1 MINKDSIS
9 EFAQYRDEAHM
20 KYEIIRP
27 VLLGHTT
34 SRDRAQKLKI
44 HEITL
49 AKYIGRFRKDGYA
62 GLLDQ
67 RHGPSSRKGE
77 LTEAQQAHLIML
89 RIAYNG
95 FSLRELATIIGQ
107 EYSRTIDYKTVFGVL
122 KRYEWLFTYSH
133 SEKATEHLLV
143 RFREYH
149 EYTPIVAGRYRIIEL
164 LEAGWKKS
172 TICKVM
178 KVSRHLVYYW
188 QQRFEAEGVIGLYNR
203 PPIRIHFQ
211 EIISVANIAF
221 IFETIENNPRIGHY
235 RVKMMLNGQGNIIGH
250 TTIWQIIRLFRD
262 VKKAE
267 KKNRLKMPDEKPLEA
282 SFPHEI
288 WFCDI
293 RYLVKHRG
301 SWVYSIIF
309 MDGYSRMIIAGAACL
324 KQDLSHVIAI
334 MQRALMQYGCPKQIV
349 SDNGPVFKAHL
360 LERAIDGLGIDWQHI
375 EKGKPWQNLM
385 ESHFSI
391 ENRLLD
397 SYIKAC
403 TELKDIQFQHG
414 IFIGEYNHS
423 GHWHHKAYTEDGRI
437 YYKTPY
443 DVMGTSRGAEYTSQE
458 LSKTFAFKYCQR
470 VVSHKGQI
478 RIFGYILYVDEGL
491 LGESVD
497 VYLYPECLQVEHNGQ
512 IIVEYDCNY
521 DILTGQLETVK
532 SEMTFWRESVSKQL
546 FMFSCELY
554 RMVVFRMF
562 RRLSAKVD
570 HAKQLR
576 FRFLESSPMYQ

>member
-1 MINKDSIS
+1 MNKRNNIS
-9 EFAQYRDEAHM
+9 EFTEYQDEAHM

-27 VLLGHTT
+27 VLMGQITAKI
-34 SRDRAQKLKI
+34 RA
-44 HEITL
+44 HELQLHEKTL
-49 AKYIGRFRKDGYA
+49 AKYIGNFRKGGYA

-67 RHGPSSRKGE
+67 RHGPSVRKGE
-77 LTEAQQAHLIML
+77 LTEVQQAHLITLCMV
-89 RIAYNG
+89 YNG

-133 SEKATEHLLV
+133 SEEATEHLLI

-172 TICKVM
+172 TICRAM
-178 KVSRHLVYYW
+178 KVSRPLVYYW
-188 QQRFEAEGVIGLYNR
+188 QQQFEAEGVIGLYNK

-211 EIISVANIAF
+211 ETISVADIAF
-221 IFETIENNPRIGHY
+221 IFETIENNPNIGHY

-267 KKNRLKMPDEKPLEA
+267 KKSHLKSPDEKPLEA
-282 SFPHEI
+282 FFPHEI

-309 MDGYSRMIIAGAACL
+309 IDGYSRMIIAGEACL

-334 MQRALMQYGCPKQIV
+334 LQKALLEYGCPKQII

-360 LERAIDGLGIDWQHI
+360 LERAIDKLEIDWHKI

-391 ENRLLD
+391 EHRLLD

-403 TELKDIQFQHG
+403 VELKDIQFQHG
-414 IFIGEYNHS
+414 LFIGEYNHS
-423 GHWHHKAYTEDGRI
+423 GHWHHKSLTEDGRI
-437 YYKTPY
+437 YYRTPY
-443 DVMGTSRGAEYTSQE
+443 DIMGTSKGEEYTSQE
-458 LSKTFAFKYCQR
+458 LSRTFAFRHYQR
-470 VVSHKGQI
+470 IVSQKGQI
-478 RIFGYILYVDEGL
+478 RVLGYILYVDEGL
-491 LGESVD
+491 VGELVN
-497 VYLYPECLQVEHNGQ
+497 VYIYPECLQIEHDRQ
-512 IIVEYDCNY
+512 VIVEYECHY
-521 DILTGQLETVK
+521 DIQTKKLKTVR
-532 SEMTFWRESVSKQL
+532 SDMVFWRPSISPQL

-554 RMVVFRMF
+554 RVVVCTAIR
-562 RRLSAKVD
+562 RRLIKGNLD
-570 HAKQLR
+570 EQLS
-576 FRFLESSPMYQ
+576 FHFAGL